1 MQRNGYLQFKSGT
14 DIRGCA
20 ETSDARKCVLT
31 PAVTERIGYAFAM
44 WLAEKL
50 GVGADKLTIAVG
62 RDTRTSGETLLR
74 ALVRG
79 MTAAD
84 CDVIDCA
91 LSAMPAMVMTVTGE
105 HACADGAVMVTASHH
120 AADMNGFK
128 LICRAGGL
136 TEADI
141 EAILSRAEAAAM
153 PQRLV
158 TQLDT
163 LGIYKERLRARV
175 CQWMDTDVQCPLL
188 GLHVVVD
195 AGNGAGGFFADWLE
209 EMGCEVTGSMNLAPD
224 GHFPAHAP
232 DCQDAQALEV
242 MSRVVLQNTA
252 DLGVILDADCDRA
265 AIVDASGRAINRNSM
280 IALIS
285 AVMLDA
291 EPGLTFVTDSV
302 TSSGLTRFISEWGGT
317 HYRFKRGYR
326 NVIDE
331 AIRLNDEGINCPL
344 AIETTG
350 HAAFRENDFIDD
362 GVYLATRLLCE
373 ALKFKQDG
381 RLLCEYLEGF
391 QEPAEHLEIRMALKD
406 EDDVPE
412 DEDDRDGAQML
423 IERVV
428 ANTLDNHAWSLASD
442 NREGVRILF
451 DLDGGVENAWFQL
464 RMSVHDPV
472 MVLNAESG
480 VAGGVSHML
489 KQLYELI
496 QEETCVDLVPLQEA
510 IR

>member
-1 MQRNGYLQFKSGT
+1 
-14 DIRGCA
+14 
-20 ETSDARKCVLT
+20 
-31 PAVTERIGYAFAM
+31 
-44 WLAEKL
+44 
-50 GVGADKLTIAVG
+50 
-62 RDTRTSGETLLR
+62 
-74 ALVRG
+74 
-79 MTAAD
+79 
-84 CDVIDCA
+84 
-91 LSAMPAMVMTVTGE
+91 
-105 HACADGAVMVTASHH
+105 
-120 AADMNGFK
+120 
-128 LICRAGGL
+128 
-136 TEADI
+136 
-141 EAILSRAEAAAM
+141 
-153 PQRLV
+153 
-158 TQLDT
+158 
-163 LGIYKERLRARV
+163 
-175 CQWMDTDVQCPLL
+175 
-188 GLHVVVD
+188 
-195 AGNGAGGFFADWLE
+195 
-209 EMGCEVTGSMNLAPD
+209 
-224 GHFPAHAP
+224 P